1 MARLRSLRLASM
13 LIAGLL
19 ALAPAPA
26 RAQTPAPGVP
36 EASAAPPATEPPS
49 TDAPEAETL
58 RARIQARLGLVE
70 EALATYRA
78 LLARYPDDRRLRE
91 DYAEVLVDAGLNE
104 QAGPILDRHP
114 ADDPTPARLPRLPPP
129 VDPAA

>member
-13 LIAGLL
+13 LIPGLL

-36 EASAAPPATEPPS
+36 EASAAPPAPEPPS

-58 RARIQARLGLVE
+58 RARIQARLGPVE
-70 EALATYRA
+70 GALAPYRA
-78 LLARYPDDRRLRE
+78 LPPRYPEDPPLRE
-91 DYAEVLVDAGLNE
+91 GYAGGLGDP
-104 QAGPILDRHP
+104 GPLRH
-114 ADDPTPARLPRLPPP
+114 
-129 VDPAA
+129 

>member
-70 EALATYRA
+70 GAPPTYRA
-78 LLARYPDDRRLRE
+78 LLARFPE
-91 DYAEVLVDAGLNE
+91 DL
-104 QAGPILDRHP
+104 P
-114 ADDPTPARLPRLPPP
+114 LPRGYARGMG
-129 VDPAA
+129 V